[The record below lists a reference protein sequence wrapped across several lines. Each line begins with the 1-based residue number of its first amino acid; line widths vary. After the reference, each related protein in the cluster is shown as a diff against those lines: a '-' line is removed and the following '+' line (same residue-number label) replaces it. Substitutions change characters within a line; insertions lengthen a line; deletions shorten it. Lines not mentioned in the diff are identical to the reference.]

1 MQPYWSQQYWN
12 AFGQLMVFGMFMAM
26 AGGLMAGFIRESPSS
41 GEHHSSW
48 LTPEQR
54 KTLVE
59 KYGTVATRF
68 AEEMVKPGDFEAAE
82 RLAGAMYAKY
92 REAFGF

>member
-1 MQPYWSQQYWN
+1 VQPYWSQQYWN

-59 KYGTVATRF
+59 KYGTMRSTG
-68 AEEMVKPGDFEAAE
+68 KPSGSRAKARTE
-82 RLAGAMYAKY
+82 REVSDAGTGNSDHK
-92 REAFGF
+92 G